1 MIDPSSE
8 QKKVLYD
15 RLLADVNELFDLW
28 WLNEELTER
37 LFAELN
43 FQPGGA
49 ERNFAPSKNQSN
61 FGFTSFAR
69 WQHSWYED
77 AELYFAS
84 QYLLTYRNALR
95 EIAATVDE
103 EMPRDHYEGQLME
116 DLWKFVSTGL
126 GKAWRATKQTDEA
139 ENRTKRWKVSA
150 KYIFSQHQLNKDD
163 DVQAFLHLLHRIAIV
178 NDMLNHR
185 GQRHGLTYTKR
196 KEEGDNDVDPI
207 TAFCDRVKD
216 IVKSFAQMNGKV
228 ISTNAKGVAG
238 QYVFKVDD
246 QHFSLMMNELRTQ
259 YDYRL
264 NEYQE
269 GKNAT
274 SATQLTLVCP
284 FIGHV
289 LSLGIINTPQL
300 QKADLEPVLQQYYP
314 GKKSIVSKLS
324 ARSYTSEERELFD
337 TVEAL
342 LKDYRYKCITFLNT
356 ISKSASD

>member
-103 EMPRDHYEGQLME
+103 EMPREHYEGELK
-116 DLWKFVSTGL
+116 DYLWTFVSTGL

-150 KYIFSQHQLNKDD
+150 KYIFSLHQLGKDD

-185 GQRHGLTYTKR
+185 GQRHGLTYSKR
-196 KEEGDNDVDPI
+196 
-207 TAFCDRVKD
+207 FCDRVKD
-216 IVKSFAQMNGKV
+216 IVKSFAQMNGKE

-246 QHFSLMMNELRTQ
+246 QHFCLMMNELRTN
-259 YDYRL
+259 YDYYL
-264 NEYQE
+264 NDYLE
-269 GKNAT
+269 GKDAVG
-274 SATQLTLVCP
+274 ATQLSLVCP
-284 FIGHV
+284 FIGYA
-289 LSLGIINTPQL
+289 LSLNIINTPHL
-300 QKADLEPVLQQYYP
+300 QKTDLEPVLQQYYP
-314 GKKSIVSKLS
+314 GSKSAINKLS
-324 ARSYTSEERELFD
+324 ARSGLPAEMKLFRMVESLLEGYRES
-337 TVEAL
+337 
-342 LKDYRYKCITFLNT
+342 CITFLNSV
-356 ISKSASD
+356 SKSVS

>member
-1 MIDPSSE
+1 M
-8 QKKVLYD
+8 
-15 RLLADVNELFDLW
+15 
-28 WLNEELTER
+28 
-37 LFAELN
+37 FAELN

-103 EMPRDHYEGQLME
+103 EMPREHYEGELK
-116 DLWKFVSTGL
+116 DYLWTFVSTGL

-185 GQRHGLTYTKR
+185 GQRHGLTYSKR
-196 KEEGDNDVDPI
+196 KEEGGNDVDPI

-216 IVKSFAQMNGKV
+216 IVKSFAQMNGKE

-246 QHFSLMMNELRTQ
+246 QHFCLMMNELRTN
-259 YDYRL
+259 YDYYL
-264 NEYQE
+264 NDYLE
-269 GKNAT
+269 GKDAK
-274 SATQLTLVCP
+274 SATQLSLVCP
-284 FIGHV
+284 FIGYA
-289 LSLGIINTPQL
+289 LSLNIINTPQL
-300 QKADLEPVLQQYYP
+300 QKTDLEPVLQQYYP
-314 GKKSIVSKLS
+314 GSKSAINKLS
-324 ARSYTSEERELFD
+324 ARSGLPAEQKLFRMVESLLEGYRES
-337 TVEAL
+337 
-342 LKDYRYKCITFLNT
+342 CITFLNSV
-356 ISKSASD
+356 SKSVS

>member
-1 MIDPSSE
+1 MVDPSSE
-8 QKKVLYD
+8 QKKALYD

-37 LFAELN
+37 LFTET
-43 FQPGGA
+43 
-49 ERNFAPSKNQSN
+49 KI
-61 FGFTSFAR
+61 GFSGFVR
-69 WQHSWYED
+69 WHRSWYED

-103 EMPRDHYEGQLME
+103 EMPREHYEGELK
-116 DLWKFVSTGL
+116 DYLWTFVSTGL

-216 IVKSFAQMNGKV
+216 IVKSFAQMNGKE

-246 QHFSLMMNELRTQ
+246 LHFSLMMNELRTN

-264 NEYQE
+264 NDYLN
-269 GKNAT
+269 GRDANG
-274 SATQLTLVCP
+274 ATQLSLVCP
-284 FIGHV
+284 FVGYV
-289 LSLGIINTPQL
+289 LSLNIINTDQL
-300 QKADLEPVLQQYYP
+300 QNTDLEPVLQQYYP
-314 GKKSIVSKLS
+314 GKKSIITKLS
-324 ARSYTSEERELFD
+324 ARSGLPAEMKLFRMVESLLEGYRES
-337 TVEAL
+337 
-342 LKDYRYKCITFLNT
+342 CITFLNSV
-356 ISKSASD
+356 SKSVS